1 MDYLKIIEINRNN
14 HGYLKQ
20 NYNEYKQFNNKMIK
34 KCNQNKTTTLIY
46 KLEVNL
52 AKWFKTNSIR
62 YLRKNIRILNKQD
75 DNEFVKDYKK
85 YILLFISKF
94 KNEFI
99 EENFA
104 HTWNVLNQNF
114 YYSFN
119 MDLITLNDDIFDI
132 NKYRIKYMWNDIQ
145 LMFDNQAQIDNF
157 LQGVFNNNDFRF
169 NTQMARY
176 CHNFDK
182 NYNNACTAIKQGDFV
197 NIFNKIKIFSIETQK
212 FTTFLD
218 DNFITSAY
226 LTNTNSELNKFYK
239 NLSGYI
245 ETNGKIKELFIP
257 SNFAIYKEQITTSI
271 KNIKITKNNIQDIIM
286 MYFKKFTTVNQE
298 KRNMP
303 LMPVFYD
310 LAFDYI
316 QYPDIEIE
324 LSNKLASTSINK

>member
-1 MDYLKIIEINRNN
+1 MDYLEIIEINRNS

-34 KCNQNKTTTLIY
+34 KCIQNKINGLIY
-46 KLEVNL
+46 KLEANL

-62 YLRKNIRILNKQD
+62 YLKKNIRILNKQD
-75 DNEFVKDYKK
+75 ENEFIKVYKK
-85 YILLFISKF
+85 YTLLFISKF
-94 KNEFI
+94 KNKLT
-99 EENFA
+99 EEDFVC
-104 HTWNVLNQNF
+104 TWQALNQNF

-119 MDLITLNDDIFDI
+119 MDLIMLNDDIFNI
-132 NKYRIKYMWNDIQ
+132 NEYRIKYMWNDIQ
-145 LMFDNQAQIDNF
+145 LTFDNQTQIDNF
-157 LQGVFNNNDFRF
+157 LQGIFNSNDFRF

-176 CHNFDK
+176 CHNFDN
-182 NYNNACTAIKQGDFV
+182 NYTNACIAIKEGNFI
-197 NIFNKIKIFSIETQK
+197 NIFNKIKIFYIETQK

-218 DNFITSAY
+218 DNFITSTY
-226 LTNTNSELNKFYK
+226 IINTNNELNKFYK
-239 NLSGYI
+239 DLS
-245 ETNGKIKELFIP
+245 ECMKINNKNKDIFIP
-257 SNFAIYKEQITTSI
+257 SSFIIYKEQIIISI
-271 KNIKITKNNIQDIIM
+271 KNIKITKSNMQDAIM

-316 QYPDIEIE
+316 QYPDTEAE